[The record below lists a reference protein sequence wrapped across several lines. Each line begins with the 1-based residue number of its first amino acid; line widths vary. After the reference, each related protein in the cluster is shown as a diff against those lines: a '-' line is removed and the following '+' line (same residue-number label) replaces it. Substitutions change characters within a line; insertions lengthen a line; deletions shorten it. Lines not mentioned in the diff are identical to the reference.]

1 MGEAETYLGEKW
13 EDYRG
18 GWSCSSVAARE
29 GGGEMKRGRKTGER
43 SEGTGSVAEKERRRG
58 AGSKSDGPAG
68 GPPGRRTRKGSKRF
82 QRNLCHSNLI
92 NAWLRVDYLLHSAL
106 TAVTGEFVRLL
117 VHLSALR
124 RLIVLN

>member
-1 MGEAETYLGEKW
+1 MGEAETYLGEKKW

-29 GGGEMKRGRKTGER
+29 GGGEVKRGRKTGER

-68 GPPGRRTRKGSKRF
+68 GLAGCHVRKGISMQPLSQLSCNYCLA
-82 QRNLCHSNLI
+82 QRGSSPLVNL
-92 NAWLRVDYLLHSAL
+92 
-106 TAVTGEFVRLL
+106 
-117 VHLSALR
+117 
-124 RLIVLN
+124 

>member
-1 MGEAETYLGEKW
+1 MPQNDTGGGGRRVGEAETYLGEKKW

-58 AGSKSDGPAG
+58 AGSKSDGNG
-68 GPPGRRTRKGSKRF
+68 RQTRRTPRSKRKPKIPT
-82 QRNLCHSNLI
+82 QP
-92 NAWLRVDYLLHSAL
+92 
-106 TAVTGEFVRLL
+106 
-117 VHLSALR
+117 LSQLSC
-124 RLIVLN
+124 N

>member
-1 MGEAETYLGEKW
+1 MPQNDTGGGGRRVGEAETYLGEKKW

-68 GPPGRRTRKGSKRF
+68 RLAGRRARKGSERF
-82 QRNLCHSNLI
+82 QRNLCHSYLVI
-92 NAWLRVDYLLHSAL
+92 NAWLRVDYLL
-106 TAVTGEFVRLL
+106 R
-117 VHLSALR
+117 
-124 RLIVLN
+124 